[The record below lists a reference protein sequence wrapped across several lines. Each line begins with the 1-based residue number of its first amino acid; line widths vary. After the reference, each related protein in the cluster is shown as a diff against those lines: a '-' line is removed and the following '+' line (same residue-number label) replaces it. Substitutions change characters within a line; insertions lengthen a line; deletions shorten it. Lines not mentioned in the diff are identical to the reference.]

1 VWIDSYELNVTSI
14 YLLFCQGV
22 NLVADI
28 GGQLGLW
35 IGISVLT
42 CCEFVELVVMI
53 VQTALDRISRRKI
66 IHVQP

>member
-1 VWIDSYELNVTSI
+1 MLL
-14 YLLFCQGV
+14 LLFFITKEVFLLWQGV

-42 CCEFVELVVMI
+42 CCEFLELAI
-53 VQTALDRISRRKI
+53 VIIQTFIDRVRRRKVI
-66 IHVQP
+66 NVQP